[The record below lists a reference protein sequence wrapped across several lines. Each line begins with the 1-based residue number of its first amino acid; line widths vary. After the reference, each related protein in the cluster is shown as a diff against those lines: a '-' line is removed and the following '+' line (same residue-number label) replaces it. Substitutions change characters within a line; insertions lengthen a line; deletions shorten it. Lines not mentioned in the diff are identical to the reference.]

1 MVSFSLFNKNRLKSS
16 FPREPVESD
25 ESEFAIHGREPL
37 KRPGSM
43 SHADESRLYETH
55 PSIID
60 YLPWAEYL
68 SREQCLLLDDGQSV
82 GAVYSITP
90 VASEGRTAAR
100 LEEIRDTV
108 EDALQDSLEEFDT
121 CPWVVQFFCQDE
133 TDFSAYMDR
142 VAGYIKPHAQGTP
155 FTKAWLAETEQ
166 HLINIT
172 RPEGLFTD
180 SLVTGVPWRGQNRS
194 VRMVVYRYL
203 PGNYKEDSPVAAL
216 NQICERLTSSLAA
229 AGVLSVRQNG
239 EQIHR
244 WLLRHFNPDPDWIDK
259 DTLYK
264 EARYCDDAPDAL
276 PLNNDFTETLWF
288 NPPRS
293 DTRNGVWWFDNV
305 AHRAVPVETLR
316 RPPGPGHLTGEVK
329 RGDNINTLMDLLPE
343 GTMVSLTIV
352 AQAQDTLEAGFDTLG
367 KNAIGQNTES
377 RRTRSDVEQVKSLLG
392 MRHKL
397 YRASM
402 TFLMRAPDV
411 NELNKKIQQ
420 LTATLLTAGLQPTK
434 PEYEVAP
441 LNAYLRA
448 LPMCFN
454 PQMDKKNWYTRLTWV
469 QHLAGLLPVTGRSRG
484 TGNPGFSFFNRGG
497 EILSFDPLNSLD
509 RTQNAH
515 LLLFGPTGAGK
526 SATLCSS
533 LSQLMAVHRPRL
545 FIAEAGN
552 SFGLLAEYYRRLGLS
567 VNILSIKPGCGI
579 SLPMFADAH
588 SLMRVDPNKKVV
600 SEELLPELEPV
611 DTDNADDENEERDEE
626 RDILGEM
633 EIAARMMITG
643 GEKKEEERLT
653 RADRGL
659 IREAILMAAEKTYQ
673 DGHQMLAE
681 DLQAALWNISRDN
694 SLGANGEPMRNQS
707 RRDRAAEM
715 AEAMAMFTQGFEGE
729 LFNRPGTPWPEADV
743 TLIDL
748 GHLAREGYNAQMA
761 LAMVSLINTINNI
774 AERDQGTDRDIVA
787 VFDEAHISTTN
798 PLLSPYMT
806 KVVKMWRKLGAW
818 LWMATQ
824 NLEDFPDIAQKM
836 LNMAEWWLC
845 LVMPPDEVEQI
856 ARFKTLSEEQ
866 KAILRSASKLS
877 RCYTEGVV
885 LSEQV
890 EALFRVVPPSLYL
903 ALGMTEK
910 EEKAERQRLMR
921 EYQCSELDAAIRVAR
936 KMDEARGFR
945 PPKAA

>member
-1 MVSFSLFNKNRLKSS
+1 M
-16 FPREPVESD
+16 
-25 ESEFAIHGREPL
+25 HGREPL

-60 YLPWAEYL
+60 FLPWAEYL
-68 SREQCLLLDDGQSV
+68 CREQCLLLDDGQSV

-90 VASEGRTAAR
+90 VASEGRTEAR
-100 LEEIRDTV
+100 LEEIRDRV
-108 EDALQDSLEEFDT
+108 EDAIQDSLEEFDT

-133 TDFSAYMDR
+133 TDFNAYMNR
-142 VAGYIKPHAQGTP
+142 VSGYIKPHAQGTP

-194 VRMVVYRYL
+194 VRMVIYRYL
-203 PGNYKEDSPVAAL
+203 PAGYREDSPVAAL

-497 EILSFDPLNSLD
+497 EILSFDPLNSED

-552 SFGLLAEYYRRLGLS
+552 SFGLLAEYFRRLGLS

-729 LFNRPGTPWPEADV
+729 LFNRPGAPWPEADV

-748 GHLAREGYNAQMA
+748 GHLAREGYSAQMA

-774 AERDQGTDRDIVA
+774 AERDQGTDRDIVT

-818 LWMATQ
+818 LWLATQ

-936 KMDEARGFR
+936 KMDEARGFH
-945 PPKAA
+945 PLKVA

>member
-16 FPREPVESD
+16 SPRQTDELPESD
-25 ESEFAIHGREPL
+25 FAVHGRDPL
-37 KRPGSM
+37 KRPGMM
-43 SHADESRLYETH
+43 SHADESRLYETR

-60 YLPWAEYL
+60 FLPWAEYL

-82 GAVYSITP
+82 GAVYSISP

-100 LEEIRDTV
+100 LEEIRDSV
-108 EDALQDSLEEFDT
+108 EDALQDSLEEFDSN
-121 CPWVVQFFCQDE
+121 PWVVQFFCQDE
-133 TDFSAYMDR
+133 TDFSAYMNR
-142 VAGYIKPHAQGTP
+142 LASYIKPHAQGTA

-166 HLINIT
+166 HLRNIT

-203 PGNYKEDSPVAAL
+203 PANYKDDSPVAAL
-216 NQICERLTSSLAA
+216 NQVCERLTSALSA

-244 WLLRHFNPDPDWIDK
+244 WLLRHFNPEPDWIDK
-259 DTLYK
+259 DTLYR
-264 EARYCDDAPDAL
+264 EARYYDDAPDSL
-276 PLNNDFTETLWF
+276 PLGNDFTETLWF

-397 YRASM
+397 YRASI

-411 NELNKKIQQ
+411 SELNKKIQQ

-441 LNAYLRA
+441 LNDYLRA

-454 PQMDKKNWYTRLTWV
+454 PQLDKKNWYTRLTWV
-469 QHLAGLLPVTGRSRG
+469 QHLAGLLPVTGRSQG
-484 TGNPGFSFFNRGG
+484 TGHPGFSFFNRGG
-497 EILSFDPLNSLD
+497 ELLSFDPLNSLD

-526 SATLCSS
+526 SATLCSA

-552 SFGLLAEYYRRLGLS
+552 SFGLLAEYFRGLGLS
-567 VNILSIKPGCGI
+567 VNVLSIKPGCGI

-588 SLMRVDPNKKVV
+588 SLMRVDPKKNVV
-600 SEELLPELEPV
+600 SEEALPELEPAN
-611 DTDNADDENEERDEE
+611 TDSAEDESEE

-643 GEKKEEERLT
+643 GEKREEERLT

-659 IREAILMAAEKTYQ
+659 IREAIMMAAEKTYQ

-694 SLGANGEPMRNQS
+694 SIGANGEPMRNQS

-729 LFNRPGTPWPEADV
+729 LFNRPGTPWPEVDV

-748 GHLAREGYNAQMA
+748 GHLAREGYGAQMA
-761 LAMVSLINTINNI
+761 LAMVSLINMINNI
-774 AERDQGTDRDIVA
+774 AERDQGMARDIVA
-787 VFDEAHISTTN
+787 VLDEAHISTTN

-866 KAILRSASKLS
+866 KAILRSASKLKH
-877 RCYTEGVV
+877 CYTEGVV
-885 LSEQV
+885 LSKKV
-890 EALFRVVPPSLYL
+890 ETLFRVVPPSLYL

-921 EYQCSELDAAIRVAR
+921 EHQCSELDAAIRVAR
-936 KMDEARGFR
+936 RLDEARGFY
-945 PPKAA
+945 PQNAA

>member
-1 MVSFSLFNKNRLKSS
+1 
-16 FPREPVESD
+16 
-25 ESEFAIHGREPL
+25 
-37 KRPGSM
+37 
-43 SHADESRLYETH
+43 
-55 PSIID
+55 
-60 YLPWAEYL
+60 
-68 SREQCLLLDDGQSV
+68 
-82 GAVYSITP
+82 
-90 VASEGRTAAR
+90 
-100 LEEIRDTV
+100 
-108 EDALQDSLEEFDT
+108 
-121 CPWVVQFFCQDE
+121 
-133 TDFSAYMDR
+133 
-142 VAGYIKPHAQGTP
+142 
-155 FTKAWLAETEQ
+155 
-166 HLINIT
+166 
-172 RPEGLFTD
+172 
-180 SLVTGVPWRGQNRS
+180 
-194 VRMVVYRYL
+194 
-203 PGNYKEDSPVAAL
+203 
-216 NQICERLTSSLAA
+216 
-229 AGVLSVRQNG
+229 
-239 EQIHR
+239 
-244 WLLRHFNPDPDWIDK
+244 
-259 DTLYK
+259 
-264 EARYCDDAPDAL
+264 
-276 PLNNDFTETLWF
+276 
-288 NPPRS
+288 
-293 DTRNGVWWFDNV
+293 
-305 AHRAVPVETLR
+305 
-316 RPPGPGHLTGEVK
+316 
-329 RGDNINTLMDLLPE
+329 
-343 GTMVSLTIV
+343 
-352 AQAQDTLEAGFDTLG
+352 
-367 KNAIGQNTES
+367 
-377 RRTRSDVEQVKSLLG
+377 
-392 MRHKL
+392 
-397 YRASM
+397 
-402 TFLMRAPDV
+402 
-411 NELNKKIQQ
+411 
-420 LTATLLTAGLQPTK
+420 
-434 PEYEVAP
+434 
-441 LNAYLRA
+441 
-448 LPMCFN
+448 
-454 PQMDKKNWYTRLTWV
+454 
-469 QHLAGLLPVTGRSRG
+469 
-484 TGNPGFSFFNRGG
+484 
-497 EILSFDPLNSLD
+497 
-509 RTQNAH
+509 
-515 LLLFGPTGAGK
+515 
-526 SATLCSS
+526 
-533 LSQLMAVHRPRL
+533 
-545 FIAEAGN
+545 
-552 SFGLLAEYYRRLGLS
+552 
-567 VNILSIKPGCGI
+567 
-579 SLPMFADAH
+579 ADAH

-611 DTDNADDENEERDEE
+611 DTDNAEDENEERDEE

-694 SLGANGEPMRNQS
+694 SLGTNGEPMRNQS

-748 GHLAREGYNAQMA
+748 GHLAREGYSAQMA

-885 LSEQV
+885 LSKKV

-936 KMDEARGFR
+936 KMDEARGFH

>member
-1 MVSFSLFNKNRLKSS
+1 M
-16 FPREPVESD
+16 
-25 ESEFAIHGREPL
+25 
-37 KRPGSM
+37 GS
-43 SHADESRLYETH
+43 
-55 PSIID
+55 
-60 YLPWAEYL
+60 
-68 SREQCLLLDDGQSV
+68 
-82 GAVYSITP
+82 
-90 VASEGRTAAR
+90 
-100 LEEIRDTV
+100 TV
-108 EDALQDSLEEFDT
+108 
-121 CPWVVQFFCQDE
+121 FCQDE
-133 TDFSAYMDR
+133 TDFSAYMNR
-142 VAGYIKPHAQGTP
+142 LASYIKPHAQRTA

-166 HLINIT
+166 HLRNIT

-203 PGNYKEDSPVAAL
+203 PANYKDDSPVAAL
-216 NQICERLTSSLAA
+216 NQVCERLTSALSA

-244 WLLRHFNPDPDWIDK
+244 WLLRHFNPEPDWIDK
-259 DTLYK
+259 DTLYR
-264 EARYCDDAPDAL
+264 EARYYDDAPDSL
-276 PLNNDFTETLWF
+276 LLGNDFTETLWF

-397 YRASM
+397 YRASI

-411 NELNKKIQQ
+411 SELNKKIQQ

-441 LNAYLRA
+441 LNDYLRA

-454 PQMDKKNWYTRLTWV
+454 PQLDKKNWYTRLTWV
-469 QHLAGLLPVTGRSRG
+469 QHLAGLLPVTGRSQG
-484 TGNPGFSFFNRGG
+484 TGHPGFSFFNRGG
-497 EILSFDPLNSLD
+497 ELLSFDPLNSLD

-526 SATLCSS
+526 SATLCSA

-552 SFGLLAEYYRRLGLS
+552 SFGLLAEYFRGLGLS
-567 VNILSIKPGCGI
+567 VNVLSIKPGCGI

-588 SLMRVDPNKKVV
+588 SLMRVDPKKNVV
-600 SEELLPELEPV
+600 SEEALPELEPAN
-611 DTDNADDENEERDEE
+611 TDSAEDESEE

-643 GEKKEEERLT
+643 GEKREEERLT

-659 IREAILMAAEKTYQ
+659 IREAIMMAAEKTYQ

-694 SLGANGEPMRNQS
+694 SIGANGEPMRNQS

-748 GHLAREGYNAQMA
+748 GHLAREGYGAQMA

-774 AERDQGTDRDIVA
+774 AERDQGTARDIVA

-818 LWMATQ
+818 LWLATQ

-866 KAILRSASKLS
+866 KVILRSASKLKN
-877 RCYTEGVV
+877 CYTEGVV
-885 LSEQV
+885 LSKQV

-921 EYQCSELDAAIRVAR
+921 EYQCSELEAAIRVAR
-936 KMDEARGFR
+936 RLDEARGFC
-945 PPKAA
+945 PQKAA

>member
-16 FPREPVESD
+16 YPREPVEPD
-25 ESEFAIHGREPL
+25 ESEIAVHGRAPL
-37 KRPGSM
+37 KRPGMISHADESRLL
-43 SHADESRLYETH
+43 SHADESRLYETR

-90 VASEGRTAAR
+90 AASEGRTAAR

-121 CPWVVQFFCQDE
+121 YPWVVQFFCQDE

-166 HLINIT
+166 HLRNIT

-180 SLVTGVPWRGQNRS
+180 ELVTGVPWRGQNRS

-203 PGNYKEDSPVAAL
+203 LAGYKENSPVAAL
-216 NQICERLTSSLAA
+216 NQTCERLTSSLAA

-239 EQIHR
+239 EQIHQ

-264 EARYCDDAPDAL
+264 EACYCDDAPDAL

-352 AQAQDTLEAGFDTLG
+352 AQAQDTLEAGFDSLG
-367 KNAIGQNTES
+367 KNATGQNTES
-377 RRTRSDVEQVKSLLG
+377 RLTRSDVEQVKSLLG

-515 LLLFGPTGAGK
+515 LLLSGPTGAGK

-579 SLPMFADAH
+579 SLPVFADAH

-600 SEELLPELEPV
+600 SEELLPEL
-611 DTDNADDENEERDEE
+611 ADDENEERD
-626 RDILGEM
+626 ILSKM
-633 EIAARMMITG
+633 EIVARMMITG
-643 GEKKEEERLT
+643 GEKKKEERLT

-681 DLQAALWNISRDN
+681 DLQAALWNISHDN
-694 SLGANGEPMRNQS
+694 SPGANGEPMRDQC

-715 AEAMAMFTQGFEGE
+715 AEAMAMFTQEFEGE
-729 LFNRPGTPWPEADV
+729 LFNRPGTPWSEADV

-748 GHLAREGYNAQMA
+748 GYLAREGYSAQMA

-774 AERDQGTDRDIVA
+774 AERDQRTDRDIVV
-787 VFDEAHISTTN
+787 VFDDAHISTTN
-798 PLLSPYMT
+798 LLLSPYMT
-806 KVVKMWRKLGAW
+806 KVVKMWRILGAW
-818 LWMATQ
+818 LWLATQ

-885 LSEQV
+885 LSKKV
-890 EALFRVVPPSLYL
+890 EALFRVVLPSLYL

-936 KMDEARGFR
+936 KMDEARGFH